1 MISTRQINRN
11 ISVDILKFI
20 GILCVILAHVSPPEI
35 VHGLRSFDVCMLVY
49 ASGITLK
56 YRKYTLNTYLEY
68 LWHRVKRLI
77 IPSYIF
83 IVIYAV
89 ICTLVGTI
97 WNENWLN
104 PISYYIKSFSLIGG
118 GIGYLWIMAV
128 YFLLAIV
135 SPLIGWISEKPNLKK
150 YALYCILAL
159 LFLNE
164 IMAIS
169 IEHYIKLEIVA
180 NLLKVGLI
188 YTMGYAIVEISA
200 KFSGSLKL
208 VNYGALLVVFM
219 LLWWISGFTDLQ
231 NYKYPPQALY
241 LLYGILVS
249 AVIYQFSEMYLSPK
263 LKKDEFCHF
272 RRIISWFSVN
282 SLDIYFAH
290 IIVLKIC
297 GKDGFNIQN
306 WGTKY
311 IVVVSCSAL
320 LVLLMNIVKTRKR

>member
-1 MISTRQINRN
+1 M
-11 ISVDILKFI
+11 L
-20 GILCVILAHVSPPEI
+20 ILAHVSPPEI

-56 YRKYTLNTYLEY
+56 CQKYTLKTYLEY
-68 LWHRVKRLI
+68 LWHRVKRRI
-77 IPSYIF
+77 IPSYVF

-104 PISYYIKSFSLIGG
+104 PISYYFKSFSLIGG

-135 SPLIGWISEKPNLKK
+135 SPLIGWIS
-150 YALYCILAL
+150 
-159 LFLNE
+159 
-164 IMAIS
+164 
-169 IEHYIKLEIVA
+169 
-180 NLLKVGLI
+180 
-188 YTMGYAIVEISA
+188 
-200 KFSGSLKL
+200 
-208 VNYGALLVVFM
+208 
-219 LLWWISGFTDLQ
+219 GFTAVQ

-249 AVIYQFSEMYLSPK
+249 AVIYQLSEMYLSPK
-263 LKKDEFCHF
+263 LKKDNFCHF

-297 GKDGFNIQN
+297 GNDGLNIQN
-306 WGTKY
+306 WGLKY
-311 IVVVSCSAL
+311 IIVVSCSAL
-320 LVLLMNIVKTRKR
+320 LVLLMNIVKSRKC